1 MCVGTL
7 VFMLVWVHVGM
18 CVYVCVGGGGRRTC
32 VFVGSVGDLMIP
44 EWMLLMPSIQ
54 LPNWIANCRVVNL
67 CDGLKVSLS
76 ITYTLK

>member
-1 MCVGTL
+1 MRARGHMCV
-7 VFMLVWVHVGM
+7 
-18 CVYVCVGGGGRRTC
+18 CVCGGGGAKMC
-32 VFVGSVGDLMIP
+32 VCLKRGRDLMIP

-54 LPNWIANCRVVNL
+54 LSTWIANCRVVNL